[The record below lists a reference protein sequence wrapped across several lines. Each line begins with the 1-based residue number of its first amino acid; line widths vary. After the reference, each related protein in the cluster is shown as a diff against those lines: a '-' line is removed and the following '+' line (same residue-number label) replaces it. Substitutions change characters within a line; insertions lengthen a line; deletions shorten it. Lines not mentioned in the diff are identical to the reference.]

1 MRLGLRR
8 TAQHPRRARRAAR
21 DALQAPT
28 IAVSSFLVRHGS
40 CASEGIARA
49 ARSSAGT
56 IMANR
61 SNSSLVIALRAQQHR
76 AAPTESERVLW
87 SHIKACQ
94 LGVWFRRQVPIG
106 NLIVDFLA
114 PSVGLVVE
122 VDGNCHR
129 TRRHADTRR
138 DVKLARM
145 GYRVLRLESNLVL
158 CRTEA
163 AMDRLRVA
171 LGQG

>member
-1 MRLGLRR
+1 M
-8 TAQHPRRARRAAR
+8 
-21 DALQAPT
+21 
-28 IAVSSFLVRHGS
+28 V
-40 CASEGIARA
+40 
-49 ARSSAGT
+49 
-56 IMANR
+56 NR
-61 SNSSLVIALRAQQHR
+61 SNPSLVIASRAQQHR

-87 SHIKACQ
+87 SRINHCQ

-106 NLIVDFLA
+106 NFIVDFLA

-129 TRRHADTRR
+129 TRRHADARR
-138 DVKLARM
+138 DVKLVRL

-158 CRTEA
+158 RHTEA
-163 AMDRLRVA
+163 AIERLRVA

>member
-1 MRLGLRR
+1 
-8 TAQHPRRARRAAR
+8 
-21 DALQAPT
+21 
-28 IAVSSFLVRHGS
+28 
-40 CASEGIARA
+40 
-49 ARSSAGT
+49 
-56 IMANR
+56 MANR
-61 SNSSLVIALRAQQHR
+61 SNSSLVIALRAQYHR

-106 NLIVDFLA
+106 NFIVDFLA

-129 TRRHADTRR
+129 MRRHADARR
-138 DVKLARM
+138 DVKLARL

-158 CRTEA
+158 RHMEVA
-163 AMDRLRVA
+163 IERLRAA